1 MKTIFNLRLANHKDM
16 DLIYIWS
23 NDKFSR
29 INSFNKSRI
38 IYTNHKLWFKR
49 ILKNKSIYIFT
60 KNKKPFGLVRFS
72 NFNKGIKISYLISPK
87 NRGHS
92 LGSKMISLF
101 CKKIK
106 KSRKFNYKKIYAF
119 TLKNNILSSK
129 TLIKSGFKYL
139 GIKYQKNCYLK
150 KIDENKK
157 S

>member
-1 MKTIFNLRLANHKDM
+1 
-16 DLIYIWS
+16 
-23 NDKFSR
+23 
-29 INSFNKSRI
+29 
-38 IYTNHKLWFKR
+38 
-49 ILKNKSIYIFT
+49 
-60 KNKKPFGLVRFS
+60 
-72 NFNKGIKISYLISPK
+72 
-87 NRGHS
+87 
-92 LGSKMISLF
+92 MISLF